1 MEHVRW
7 SSRPRFRTPVVIA
20 AFAGWNDAGEAASN
34 GGHHLADVWATR
46 PFATID
52 AEEFYDFS
60 STRPHVRLVDGGQ
73 REIVWPSNEFS
84 ASSVL
89 GADMDVVLLIGTE
102 PQLKWRTFCSEVLEV
117 VTELN
122 ADAHHARRA
131 ARRGPA
137 LTARLGDRHRRRS
150 HADRATRP
158 AALPLRRPDRHRRCA
173 ARCVQH
179 RLQLL
184 SLWAAVPAYVQGA
197 PSPKAALALV
207 ERVGDVLDLMIPT
220 TALEI
225 ASAAYEREV
234 DEVVTND
241 DELSGYVH
249 RLEDMVDNGKPSV
262 TTTRTKRS
270 APTTQS
276 TSSSRSSSGSS
287 AISKATDMALV
298 PSCVWRATPELISRS
313 TNASVSR
320 STRT

>member
-7 SSRPRFRTPVVIA
+7 SSRPRLRTPVVIA

-34 GGHHLADVWATR
+34 AGHHLADVWATR

-52 AEEFYDFS
+52 AEDFYDFS

-73 REIVWPSNEFS
+73 REIVWPINELS

-102 PQLKWRTFCSEVLEV
+102 PQLKWRTFCSEVIEV

-122 ADAHHARRA
+122 ARMLITLGALLAEVPHSRPVSVIGTAADPTLIDQHDLQRSRYEGPTGIVGALHDACN
-131 ARRGPA
+131 
-137 LTARLGDRHRRRS
+137 TAG
-150 HADRATRP
+150 
-158 AALPLRRPDRHRRCA
+158 LPS
-173 ARCVQH
+173 
-179 RLQLL
+179 L

-249 RLEDMVDNGKPSV
+249 RLEDMVD
-262 TTTRTKRS
+262 
-270 APTTQS
+270 
-276 TSSSRSSSGSS
+276 SGEPFGDDDEDE
-287 AISKATDMALV
+287 AISADDTVDELV
-298 PSCVWRATPELISRS
+298 EELERFL
-313 TNASVSR
+313 R
-320 STRT
+320 DQQGD

>member
-7 SSRPRFRTPVVIA
+7 SSRPRLRTPVVIA

-34 GGHHLADVWATR
+34 AGHHLADVWATR

-52 AEEFYDFS
+52 AEDFYDFS

-73 REIVWPSNEFS
+73 REIVWPSNELS

-122 ADAHHARRA
+122 ARMLITLGALLAEVPHSRPVSVIGTAADPTLIEQHGLQRSRYEGPTGIVGALHDACN
-131 ARRGPA
+131 
-137 LTARLGDRHRRRS
+137 TAG
-150 HADRATRP
+150 
-158 AALPLRRPDRHRRCA
+158 LPS
-173 ARCVQH
+173 
-179 RLQLL
+179 L

-249 RLEDMVDNGKPSV
+249 RLEDMVDNGEPF
-262 TTTRTKRS
+262 
-270 APTTQS
+270 
-276 TSSSRSSSGSS
+276 GDDDEDE
-287 AISKATDMALV
+287 AISADDTVDELV
-298 PSCVWRATPELISRS
+298 EELERFL
-313 TNASVSR
+313 R
-320 STRT
+320 DQQGD

>member
-7 SSRPRFRTPVVIA
+7 SSRPRLRTPVVIA

-34 GGHHLADVWATR
+34 AGHHLADVWATR

-52 AEEFYDFS
+52 AEDFYDFS

-73 REIVWPSNEFS
+73 REIVWPINELS

-122 ADAHHARRA
+122 ARMLITLGALLAEVPHSRPVSVIGTAADPTLIEQHGLQRSGYEGPTGIVGALHDACN
-131 ARRGPA
+131 
-137 LTARLGDRHRRRS
+137 TAG
-150 HADRATRP
+150 
-158 AALPLRRPDRHRRCA
+158 LPS
-173 ARCVQH
+173 
-179 RLQLL
+179 L

-241 DELSGYVH
+241 DELSGYVR
-249 RLEDMVDNGKPSV
+249 RLEDMVD
-262 TTTRTKRS
+262 
-270 APTTQS
+270 
-276 TSSSRSSSGSS
+276 SGEPFGDDDEDE
-287 AISKATDMALV
+287 AISADDTVDELV
-298 PSCVWRATPELISRS
+298 EELERFL
-313 TNASVSR
+313 R
-320 STRT
+320 DQQGD

>member
-7 SSRPRFRTPVVIA
+7 SSRPRLRTPVVIA

-34 GGHHLADVWATR
+34 AGHHLADVWATR

-52 AEEFYDFS
+52 AEDFYDFS

-73 REIVWPSNEFS
+73 REIVWPINELS

-122 ADAHHARRA
+122 ARMLITLGALLAEVPHSRPVSVIGTAADPTLIEQHGLQRSRYEGPTGIVGALHDACN
-131 ARRGPA
+131 
-137 LTARLGDRHRRRS
+137 TAG
-150 HADRATRP
+150 
-158 AALPLRRPDRHRRCA
+158 LPS
-173 ARCVQH
+173 
-179 RLQLL
+179 L

-249 RLEDMVDNGKPSV
+249 RLEDMVD
-262 TTTRTKRS
+262 
-270 APTTQS
+270 
-276 TSSSRSSSGSS
+276 SGEPFGDDDEDE
-287 AISKATDMALV
+287 AISADDTVEELV
-298 PSCVWRATPELISRS
+298 EELERFL
-313 TNASVSR
+313 R
-320 STRT
+320 DQQGD

>member
-7 SSRPRFRTPVVIA
+7 SSRPRLRTPVVIA

-34 GGHHLADVWATR
+34 AGHHLADVWATR

-52 AEEFYDFS
+52 AEDFYDFS

-73 REIVWPSNEFS
+73 REIVWPINELS

-122 ADAHHARRA
+122 ARMLITLGALLAEVPHSRPVSVIGTAADPTLIEQHGLQRSRYEGPTGIVGALHDACN
-131 ARRGPA
+131 
-137 LTARLGDRHRRRS
+137 TAG
-150 HADRATRP
+150 
-158 AALPLRRPDRHRRCA
+158 LPS
-173 ARCVQH
+173 
-179 RLQLL
+179 L

-241 DELSGYVH
+241 DELSGYVR
-249 RLEDMVDNGKPSV
+249 RLEDMVD
-262 TTTRTKRS
+262 
-270 APTTQS
+270 
-276 TSSSRSSSGSS
+276 SGEPFGDDDEDE
-287 AISKATDMALV
+287 AISADDTVEELV
-298 PSCVWRATPELISRS
+298 EELERFL
-313 TNASVSR
+313 R
-320 STRT
+320 DQQGD

>member
-7 SSRPRFRTPVVIA
+7 SSRPRLRTPVVIA

-34 GGHHLADVWATR
+34 AGHHLADVWATR

-52 AEEFYDFS
+52 AEDFYDFS

-73 REIVWPSNEFS
+73 REIVWPINELS

-122 ADAHHARRA
+122 ARMLITLGALLAEVPHSRPVSVIGTAADPTLIEQHGLQRSRYEGPTGIVGALHDACN
-131 ARRGPA
+131 
-137 LTARLGDRHRRRS
+137 TAG
-150 HADRATRP
+150 
-158 AALPLRRPDRHRRCA
+158 LPS
-173 ARCVQH
+173 
-179 RLQLL
+179 L

-241 DELSGYVH
+241 DELSGYVR
-249 RLEDMVDNGKPSV
+249 RLEDMVD
-262 TTTRTKRS
+262 
-270 APTTQS
+270 
-276 TSSSRSSSGSS
+276 SGEPFGDDDEDE
-287 AISKATDMALV
+287 AISADDTVDELV
-298 PSCVWRATPELISRS
+298 EELERFL
-313 TNASVSR
+313 R
-320 STRT
+320 DQQGD

>member
-7 SSRPRFRTPVVIA
+7 SSRPRLRTPVVIA

-34 GGHHLADVWATR
+34 AGHHLADVWATR

-52 AEEFYDFS
+52 AEDFYDFS

-73 REIVWPSNEFS
+73 REIVWPINELS

-89 GADMDVVLLIGTE
+89 GADTDVVLLIGTE
-102 PQLKWRTFCSEVLEV
+102 PQLKWRTFCSEVIEV

-122 ADAHHARRA
+122 ARMLITLGALLAEVPHSRPVSVIGTA
-131 ARRGPA
+131 ADPT
-137 LTARLGDRHRRRS
+137 LIDRHGLQRS
-150 HADRATRP
+150 LYEGPTGIVG
-158 AALPLRRPDRHRRCA
+158 ALHDACNTAGLPS
-173 ARCVQH
+173 
-179 RLQLL
+179 L

-241 DELSGYVH
+241 DELSGYVR
-249 RLEDMVDNGKPSV
+249 RLEDMVD
-262 TTTRTKRS
+262 
-270 APTTQS
+270 
-276 TSSSRSSSGSS
+276 SGEPFGDDDEDE
-287 AISKATDMALV
+287 AISADDTVDDLV
-298 PSCVWRATPELISRS
+298 EELERYL
-313 TNASVSR
+313 R
-320 STRT
+320 DQQGD

>member
-7 SSRPRFRTPVVIA
+7 SSRPRLRTPVVIA

-34 GGHHLADVWATR
+34 AGHHLADVWATR

-52 AEEFYDFS
+52 AEDFYDFS

-73 REIVWPSNEFS
+73 REIVWPINELS

-122 ADAHHARRA
+122 ARMLITLGALLAEVPHSRPVSVIGTA
-131 ARRGPA
+131 ADPTLIEQHG
-137 LTARLGDRHRRRS
+137 LQRS
-150 HADRATRP
+150 HYEGPTGIVG
-158 AALPLRRPDRHRRCA
+158 ALHDACNTAGLPS
-173 ARCVQH
+173 
-179 RLQLL
+179 L

-241 DELSGYVH
+241 DELSGYVR
-249 RLEDMVDNGKPSV
+249 RLEDMVD
-262 TTTRTKRS
+262 
-270 APTTQS
+270 
-276 TSSSRSSSGSS
+276 SGEPFGDDDEDE
-287 AISKATDMALV
+287 AIGADDTVDDLV
-298 PSCVWRATPELISRS
+298 EELERFL
-313 TNASVSR
+313 R
-320 STRT
+320 DQQGD

>member
-7 SSRPRFRTPVVIA
+7 SSRPRLRTPVVIA

-34 GGHHLADVWATR
+34 AGHHLADVWATR

-52 AEEFYDFS
+52 AEDFYDFS

-73 REIVWPSNEFS
+73 REIVWPVNELS

-102 PQLKWRTFCSEVLEV
+102 PQLKWRTFCSEVIEV

-122 ADAHHARRA
+122 ARMLITLGALLAEVPHSRPVSVIGTAADPTLIDQHGLQRSRYEGPTGIVGALHDACN
-131 ARRGPA
+131 
-137 LTARLGDRHRRRS
+137 TAG
-150 HADRATRP
+150 
-158 AALPLRRPDRHRRCA
+158 LPS
-173 ARCVQH
+173 
-179 RLQLL
+179 L

-234 DEVVTND
+234 DEVVSND
-241 DELSGYVH
+241 DELSGYVR
-249 RLEDMVDNGKPSV
+249 RLEDMVD
-262 TTTRTKRS
+262 
-270 APTTQS
+270 
-276 TSSSRSSSGSS
+276 SGEPFGDDDEDE
-287 AISKATDMALV
+287 AISPDDAVDDLV
-298 PSCVWRATPELISRS
+298 EELERYL
-313 TNASVSR
+313 R
-320 STRT
+320 DQQGD

>member
-7 SSRPRFRTPVVIA
+7 SSRPRLRTPVVIA

-34 GGHHLADVWATR
+34 AGHHLADVWATR

-52 AEEFYDFS
+52 SEDFYDFS

-73 REIVWPSNEFS
+73 REIVWPINELS

-89 GADMDVVLLIGTE
+89 GADIDVVLLIGTE

-122 ADAHHARRA
+122 ARMLITLGALLAEVPHSRPVSVIGTAADPTLIEQHGLQRSRYEGPTGIVGALHDACN
-131 ARRGPA
+131 
-137 LTARLGDRHRRRS
+137 TAG
-150 HADRATRP
+150 
-158 AALPLRRPDRHRRCA
+158 LPS
-173 ARCVQH
+173 
-179 RLQLL
+179 L

-241 DELSGYVH
+241 DELSGYVR
-249 RLEDMVDNGKPSV
+249 RLEDMVD
-262 TTTRTKRS
+262 
-270 APTTQS
+270 
-276 TSSSRSSSGSS
+276 SGEPFGDDDEDE
-287 AISKATDMALV
+287 AISADDTVDELV
-298 PSCVWRATPELISRS
+298 EELERFL
-313 TNASVSR
+313 R
-320 STRT
+320 DQRGD

>member
-7 SSRPRFRTPVVIA
+7 SSRPRLRTPVVIA

-34 GGHHLADVWATR
+34 AGHHLADVWATR

-52 AEEFYDFS
+52 AEDFYDFS
-60 STRPHVRLVDGGQ
+60 CDATARATRRRRSTARSSGR
-73 REIVWPSNEFS
+73 SNELS

-102 PQLKWRTFCSEVLEV
+102 PQLKWRTFCSEVIEV

-122 ADAHHARRA
+122 ARMLITLGALLAEVPHSRPVSVIGTAADPTLIDQHGLQRSGYEGPTGIVGALHDACN
-131 ARRGPA
+131 
-137 LTARLGDRHRRRS
+137 TAG
-150 HADRATRP
+150 
-158 AALPLRRPDRHRRCA
+158 LPS
-173 ARCVQH
+173 
-179 RLQLL
+179 L

-241 DELSGYVH
+241 DELSGYVR
-249 RLEDMVDNGKPSV
+249 RLEDMVD
-262 TTTRTKRS
+262 
-270 APTTQS
+270 
-276 TSSSRSSSGSS
+276 SGEPFGDDDEDE
-287 AISKATDMALV
+287 AISADDTVDDLV
-298 PSCVWRATPELISRS
+298 EELERYL
-313 TNASVSR
+313 R
-320 STRT
+320 DQQGD

>member
-7 SSRPRFRTPVVIA
+7 SSRPRLRTPVVIA

-34 GGHHLADVWATR
+34 AGHHLADVWTTR

-52 AEEFYDFS
+52 AEDFYDFS

-73 REIVWPSNEFS
+73 REIVWPINELS

-102 PQLKWRTFCSEVLEV
+102 PQLKWRTFCSEVIEV

-122 ADAHHARRA
+122 ARMLITLGALLAEVPHSRPVSVIGTAADATLIEQHGLQRSRYE
-131 ARRGPA
+131 GPTGIVGA
-137 LTARLGDRHRRRS
+137 LHDACNTAG
-150 HADRATRP
+150 
-158 AALPLRRPDRHRRCA
+158 LPS
-173 ARCVQH
+173 
-179 RLQLL
+179 L

-241 DELSGYVH
+241 DELSGYVR
-249 RLEDMVDNGKPSV
+249 RLEDMVD
-262 TTTRTKRS
+262 
-270 APTTQS
+270 
-276 TSSSRSSSGSS
+276 SGEPFGDDEDE
-287 AISKATDMALV
+287 AISDDDTVDDLV
-298 PSCVWRATPELISRS
+298 EELERFL
-313 TNASVSR
+313 R
-320 STRT
+320 DQQGD